1 MNTKSLVGIVLG
13 CAILIGGGYI
23 VYTERP
29 VMKLPQPQA
38 EQKTVSQEQQ
48 SESAQPSSNQTEKT
62 AVYSLADVSAHA
74 VPENCWSVV
83 SGHVYD

>member
-38 EQKTVSQEQQ
+38 EQKNGFSGATVGIGT
-48 SESAQPSSNQTEKT
+48 AIIKSN
-62 AVYSLADVSAHA
+62 
-74 VPENCWSVV
+74 
-83 SGHVYD
+83 